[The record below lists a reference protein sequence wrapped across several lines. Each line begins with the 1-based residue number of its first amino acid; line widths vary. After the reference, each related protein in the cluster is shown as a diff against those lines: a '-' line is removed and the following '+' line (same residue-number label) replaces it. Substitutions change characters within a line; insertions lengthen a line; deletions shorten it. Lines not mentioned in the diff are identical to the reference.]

1 MKNLSTAINRMVEG
15 RDDYVELTEPDR
27 KRAVDFISARASTIG
42 AISCVLVEDD
52 GWGTYNVSVTVEDAA
67 LKEEEVADNLCHS
80 LRFKGSR
87 LIDLS
92 DPDGS
97 VTVHLDGVRADKIGL

>member
-1 MKNLSTAINRMVEG
+1 MKNLSTAINRMVDG

-27 KRAVDFISARASTIG
+27 RRAVDFISARVNTIG
-42 AISCVLVEDD
+42 AISCVSIEDD
-52 GWGTYNVSVTVEDAA
+52 GWGTYNVAVTVSEANGND
-67 LKEEEVADNLCHS
+67 EELADSLCHS

-92 DPDGS
+92 DPDGAI
-97 VTVHLDGVRADKIGL
+97 TVHLDGVRADKIGL